1 MAKMNV
7 PNFPMYPVIKHEKM
21 REYSDGIRFGGGLD
35 LRPAP
40 YLPVVEVDRNLNAA
54 KVIKKGTFVT
64 LDSNG
69 FVVPAFTEKPDVKVG
84 GAETEAVTLAQPAN
98 NKVTVAGVAEVSW
111 VGEPTWRS
119 NYSLTV
125 TVDTSKNASVY
136 LNGSETPLITGSAA
150 TGLYIPQLGLT
161 VKALNDNADQ
171 TAYFKFQYAVGEAL
185 EYGQYD
191 VEFGVIDV
199 DSYSTTKAAVT
210 APKTSTAK
218 IGTTSASDIKIGKP
232 IGMTMFDVYQWDMG
246 KDPWYQVQDPITILA
261 DRMIL
266 LAVDP
271 AHKDVAY
278 EAGDILVLDPSGFPV
293 PFDVTVDA
301 AYVDSVAAAVTMLKD
316 TLKYHVGRL
325 VKVIDLAKEPMFT
338 GGLENVE
345 YWPSEFAQGLP
356 GKQNGGVTDGIDET
370 TKKGL
375 LIQLEF

>member
-69 FVVPAFTEKPDVKVG
+69 FVVPAF
-84 GAETEAVTLAQPAN
+84 
-98 NKVTVAGVAEVSW
+98 
-111 VGEPTWRS
+111 VGEKT
-119 NYSLTV
+119 
-125 TVDTSKNASVY
+125 
-136 LNGSETPLITGSAA
+136 
-150 TGLYIPQLGLT
+150 
-161 VKALNDNADQ
+161 
-171 TAYFKFQYAVGEAL
+171 L

-199 DSYSTTKAAVT
+199 DSYSNTKAAVT
-210 APKTSTAK
+210 APKPSTAK

-246 KDPWYQVQDPITILA
+246 KDPWYQVQDPMTILA
-261 DRMIL
+261 DRMVL
-266 LAVDP
+266 LAVDQ

-293 PFDVTVDA
+293 PFDVTVDDTD
-301 AYVDSVAAAVTMLKD
+301 VGSVAAAVKALKD

-325 VKVIDLAKEPMFT
+325 VKVIDLTKDKMFT

>member
-69 FVVPAFTEKPDVKVG
+69 FVVPAF
-84 GAETEAVTLAQPAN
+84 
-98 NKVTVAGVAEVSW
+98 
-111 VGEPTWRS
+111 VGEKT
-119 NYSLTV
+119 
-125 TVDTSKNASVY
+125 
-136 LNGSETPLITGSAA
+136 
-150 TGLYIPQLGLT
+150 
-161 VKALNDNADQ
+161 
-171 TAYFKFQYAVGEAL
+171 L

-199 DSYSTTKAAVT
+199 DSYSNTKAAVT
-210 APKTSTAK
+210 APKPSTAK

-246 KDPWYQVQDPITILA
+246 KDPWYQVQDPMTILA
-261 DRMIL
+261 DRMVL
-266 LAVDP
+266 PVDQ
-271 AHKDVAY
+271 AHNDNVAY
-278 EAGDILVLDPSGFPV
+278 EAGDMLVLDADGFPV
-293 PFDVTVDA
+293 PFDVVVPTLDLNDVDTA
-301 AYVDSVAAAVTMLKD
+301 SAFTAAVKALKD

-345 YWPSEFAQGLP
+345 YWPSEFASGLP